1 MTDKEKV
8 EPKFNVGDKIRR
20 KDDHSMT
27 IDIKEIKDG
36 CYVEGCEFYVR
47 FSEQDD
53 WELVE
58 EPVSPVWHDPKE
70 IPPYDSIVV
79 FRYIDGVS
87 SCRFC
92 GQTMKYVLGWAYF
105 KDLTNLPNVERTVK
119 NWKEESI
126 LDLLAKYLDHV
137 SHEEAMKTKG
147 AIDRWFDDYYP
158 EPVSENLEE
167 ATKEWS
173 ENEDNV
179 RGCDY
184 IGFVRVE
191 EAFKAGANWQKQQMM
206 KGAIPYRINDMP
218 GQPPIVLDHYRLY
231 EQGIRGGDKVK
242 LIFIK
247 ED

>member
-92 GQTMKYVLGWAYF
+92 GQTMKDVLGWAYF
-105 KDLTNLPNVERTVK
+105 KDLANLPNVERIGK
-119 NWKEESI
+119 DWKEEPI
-126 LDLLAKYLDHV
+126 LDLLAKYLDRV

-147 AIDRWFDDYYP
+147 AIDRWFADYYP

-167 ATKEWS
+167 EIKKAFFDNKCKITDNISFS
-173 ENEDNV
+173 EFE
-179 RGCDY
+179 R
-184 IGFVRVE
+184 IARHF
-191 EAFKAGANWQKQQMM
+191 AGWQKQKMM
-206 KGAIPYRINDMP
+206 KDAVEGLVVCDELTHGYKDIAMHIPDYLK
-218 GQPPIVLDHYRLY
+218 V
-231 EQGIRGGDKVK
+231 GDKVK
-242 LIFIK
+242 LIIIK
-247 ED
+247 EE